1 MADFVLKR
9 GASFALT
16 CRNLNADGSPR
27 DCHGVKIAAQLKDT
41 RGALI
46 ANLEVG
52 KIENDPAGFILS
64 FPGST
69 NSWPIGLMQ
78 VDIKF
83 TEADGLISYS
93 ETLRIAC
100 VERVTD

>member
-46 ANLEVG
+46 ADLDVG
-52 KIENDPAGFILS
+52 KIENDPAGFTLS

-69 NSWPIGLMQ
+69 ASWPVGLMQ
-78 VDIKF
+78 VDVKF